1 MANGCANVHG
11 INANGFHGFYFG
23 INFIKSYAYTIVH
36 SVLCCDVQCAH
47 THSWWK
53 VSSTK
58 CYSAQGESSQQQ
70 RKRDFTVS
78 CNKPHI
84 FCSMLNYQYS
94 FVYLSPI
101 KNHLQSTLYMR
112 HVEKVIVRSFPRNN
126 FLAIPSYIVIY
137 PFCQLKYGTREN
149 NNQLIEYIRHFIQTD
164 PFSELYSKFMNK
176 IILWKTHKIS
186 RLKIQKPL
194 TLQLLGISCQ

>member
-1 MANGCANVHG
+1 MCKCVWYQCER
-11 INANGFHGFYFG
+11 ISWFLLR

-84 FCSMLNYQYS
+84 FCWIAQLSI
-94 FVYLSPI
+94 FVCVFVSNQESSL
-101 KNHLQSTLYMR
+101 
-112 HVEKVIVRSFPRNN
+112 E
-126 FLAIPSYIVIY
+126 YIVHET
-137 PFCQLKYGTREN
+137 CWESDCAL
-149 NNQLIEYIRHFIQTD
+149 
-164 PFSELYSKFMNK
+164 FSNEITFLQFLPISISISSIK
-176 IILWKTHKIS
+176 IWNS
-186 RLKIQKPL
+186 RK
-194 TLQLLGISCQ
+194 